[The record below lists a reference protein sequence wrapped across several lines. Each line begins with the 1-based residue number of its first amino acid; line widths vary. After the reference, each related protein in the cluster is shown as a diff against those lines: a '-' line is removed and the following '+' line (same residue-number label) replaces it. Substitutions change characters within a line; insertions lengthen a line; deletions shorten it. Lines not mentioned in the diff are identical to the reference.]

1 MRRTTSSPSQ
11 ISTLLLC
18 LSASAFIPDGALSF
32 TIRGASLVF
41 APPVRLTGGS
51 ASSNIP
57 VGGVSSSS
65 QILQSQRARINL
77 ARPFSDSFRLTTTG
91 SGDEGQRL
99 TKRERLIAPF
109 RKAGAKFRKRP
120 GTYLIIPFIAAFVG
134 WFTNWLAVQMI
145 FYPVEFKGIDILRK
159 DEVPLG
165 LLGWQGIVP
174 CKTRK
179 MSETMVNMVTTQL
192 LNVQEVFRR
201 LDPKVCAELLAP
213 EVPKLGQNILD
224 ESFPRWLAQ
233 FPKSVFDGLPIETVD
248 WLREK
253 NLRFLRGLTIGMQDN
268 IDSLLS
274 VKNCVINQMM
284 QDRSLLGTLFK
295 KCGQAELDFLTNSG
309 LWFGFLLGVIQM
321 IVALFWDNPWSLSIG
336 GCIVGLATNWL
347 ALKWIFEPVNPTK
360 FGPFVL
366 QGMFLKRQKE
376 VAEEFSAFFAKNV
389 LNSKELWNSILTDPE
404 TQPAF
409 HKLFTAHLL
418 KFVSSVTGAL
428 QMDIDPAMM
437 SSAAKSAIE
446 KFPNHI
452 HVLHDY
458 VNEKLGLRE
467 TLRVQME
474 KMSSVQFEQVL
485 HPIFQEDE
493 LTLII
498 AGGALGLIA
507 GLIQQGLETGSIQV
521 PTPKEILAFLK
532 SLPGRIRKF
541 QPISFLKSVPAKTKA
556 GAKSLFRRGKRDIE
570 KGKDAKDGDEESTN
584 NDKIQ

>member
-1 MRRTTSSPSQ
+1 MRWSRCPSQ
-11 ISTLLLC
+11 LSTVLLY
-18 LSASAFIPDGALSF
+18 LSAHILLTLNGALSF
-32 TIRGASLVF
+32 SIRGETLSPL
-41 APPVRLTGGS
+41 PTVRLVGQS
-51 ASSNIP
+51 PSSDA
-57 VGGVSSSS
+57 
-65 QILQSQRARINL
+65 RARINL
-77 ARPFSDSFRLTTTG
+77 ARPFSDSFRLTTTA
-91 SGDEGQRL
+91 SGGEGQRASR
-99 TKRERLIAPF
+99 RERLLVSF
-109 RKAGAKFRKRP
+109 RKAGEKFRKRP

-145 FYPVEFKGIDILRK
+145 FYPVEFRGIDILRK

-179 MSETMVNMVTTQL
+179 MSDTMVTMVTTQL

-213 EVPKLGQNILD
+213 EVPKLGQDILD
-224 ESFPRWLAQ
+224 ESFPSWLAQ
-233 FPKSVFDGLPIETVD
+233 FPKTIFDGLPTETVE
-248 WLREK
+248 WIRLK

-309 LWFGFLLGVIQM
+309 LWFGFLLGLIQM
-321 IVALFWDNPWSLSIG
+321 VVALFWDNPWSLSIG

-376 VAEEFSAFFAKNV
+376 VAAEFSTFFAKNV

-409 HKLFTAHLL
+409 HKLFAAHLL

-428 QMDIDPAMM
+428 QIDIDPAMM
-437 SSAAKSAIE
+437 SSAAKSAIV
-446 KFPNHI
+446 KFPDHI

-474 KMSSVQFEQVL
+474 KMSSAQFEQVL

-498 AGGALGLIA
+498 AGGILGLIA
-507 GLIQQGLETGSIQV
+507 GLIQQGLETGTIQL
-521 PTPKEILAFLK
+521 PTPKQILAFLK
-532 SLPGRIRKF
+532 SLPSRIRNF
-541 QPISFLKSVPAKTKA
+541 QPVPFLKSVPAKTKA
-556 GAKSLFRRGKRDIE
+556 KLTSLFRRNERNMGGE
-570 KGKDAKDGDEESTN
+570 NDAKNGDDEGID
-584 NDKIQ
+584 NDKIK

>member
-1 MRRTTSSPSQ
+1 MRWSRCPSQLSTVLLYLSAHILLTLNGASSFSIRGETLSPLPTVRLVGQSPS
-11 ISTLLLC
+11 SD
-18 LSASAFIPDGALSF
+18 A
-32 TIRGASLVF
+32 
-41 APPVRLTGGS
+41 
-51 ASSNIP
+51 
-57 VGGVSSSS
+57 
-65 QILQSQRARINL
+65 RARIN
-77 ARPFSDSFRLTTTG
+77 ARPFSDSFRLTTTA
-91 SGDEGQRL
+91 SGDEDQRASR
-99 TKRERLIAPF
+99 RERLLVPF
-109 RKAGAKFRKRP
+109 RKAGEKFRKRP

-145 FYPVEFKGIDILRK
+145 FYPVEFRGIDILRK

-179 MSETMVNMVTTQL
+179 MSDTMVTMVTTQL

-213 EVPKLGQNILD
+213 EVPKLGQDILD
-224 ESFPRWLAQ
+224 ESFPSWLAQ
-233 FPKSVFDGLPIETVD
+233 FPKTIFDGLPTETVE
-248 WLREK
+248 WVRLK

-284 QDRSLLGTLFK
+284 QDRSLLGILFK

-309 LWFGFLLGVIQM
+309 LWFGFLLGLIQM
-321 IVALFWDNPWSLSIG
+321 VVALFWDNPWSLSIG

-376 VAEEFSAFFAKNV
+376 VAAEFSTFFAKNV

-428 QMDIDPAMM
+428 QIDIDPAMM
-437 SSAAKSAIE
+437 SSAAKSAIV
-446 KFPNHI
+446 KFPDHI

-474 KMSSVQFEQVL
+474 KMSSAQFEQVL

-498 AGGALGLIA
+498 AGGILGLIA
-507 GLIQQGLETGSIQV
+507 GLIQQGLETGTIQL
-521 PTPKEILAFLK
+521 PTPKQILAFLK
-532 SLPGRIRKF
+532 SLPSRIRNF
-541 QPISFLKSVPAKTKA
+541 QPVSFLKSVPAKTKA
-556 GAKSLFRRGKRDIE
+556 KLTSLFRRNKRNMGGENDT
-570 KGKDAKDGDEESTN
+570 KDGDDEGID
-584 NDKIQ
+584 NDKIK

>member
-1 MRRTTSSPSQ
+1 MRWSRCPSQLSTVLLYLSAHILLTLNGASSFSIRGETLSPLPTVRLVGQSPS
-11 ISTLLLC
+11 SD
-18 LSASAFIPDGALSF
+18 A
-32 TIRGASLVF
+32 
-41 APPVRLTGGS
+41 
-51 ASSNIP
+51 
-57 VGGVSSSS
+57 
-65 QILQSQRARINL
+65 RARIN
-77 ARPFSDSFRLTTTG
+77 ARPFSDSFRLTTTA
-91 SGDEGQRL
+91 SGDEDQRASR
-99 TKRERLIAPF
+99 RERLLVSF
-109 RKAGAKFRKRP
+109 RKAGEKFRKRP

-145 FYPVEFKGIDILRK
+145 FYPVEFRGIDILRK

-179 MSETMVNMVTTQL
+179 MSDTMVTMVTTQL

-213 EVPKLGQNILD
+213 EVPKLGQDILD
-224 ESFPRWLAQ
+224 ESFPSWLAQ
-233 FPKSVFDGLPIETVD
+233 FPKTIFDGLPTETVE
-248 WLREK
+248 WIRLK

-284 QDRSLLGTLFK
+284 QDRSLLGILFK

-309 LWFGFLLGVIQM
+309 LWFGFLLGLIQM
-321 IVALFWDNPWSLSIG
+321 VVALFWDNPWSLSIG

-376 VAEEFSAFFAKNV
+376 VAAEFSTFFAKNV

-428 QMDIDPAMM
+428 QIDIDPAMM
-437 SSAAKSAIE
+437 SSAAKSAIV
-446 KFPNHI
+446 KFPDHI

-474 KMSSVQFEQVL
+474 KMSSAQFEQVL

-498 AGGALGLIA
+498 AGGILGLIA
-507 GLIQQGLETGSIQV
+507 GLIQQGLETGTIQL
-521 PTPKEILAFLK
+521 PTPKQILAFLK
-532 SLPGRIRKF
+532 SLPSRIRNF
-541 QPISFLKSVPAKTKA
+541 QPVSFLKSVPAKTKA
-556 GAKSLFRRGKRDIE
+556 KLTSLFRRNKRNMGGENDT
-570 KGKDAKDGDEESTN
+570 KDGDDEGID
-584 NDKIQ
+584 NDKIK

>member
-1 MRRTTSSPSQ
+1 MRLVGQSPS
-11 ISTLLLC
+11 SD
-18 LSASAFIPDGALSF
+18 A
-32 TIRGASLVF
+32 
-41 APPVRLTGGS
+41 
-51 ASSNIP
+51 
-57 VGGVSSSS
+57 
-65 QILQSQRARINL
+65 RARIN
-77 ARPFSDSFRLTTTG
+77 ARPFSDSFRLTTTA
-91 SGDEGQRL
+91 SGDEDQRASR
-99 TKRERLIAPF
+99 RERLLVSF
-109 RKAGAKFRKRP
+109 RKAGEKFRKRP

-145 FYPVEFKGIDILRK
+145 FYPVEFRGIDILRK

-179 MSETMVNMVTTQL
+179 MSDTMVTMVTTQL

-213 EVPKLGQNILD
+213 EVPKLGQDILD
-224 ESFPRWLAQ
+224 ESFPSWLAQ
-233 FPKSVFDGLPIETVD
+233 FPKTIFDGLPTETVE
-248 WLREK
+248 WIRLK

-284 QDRSLLGTLFK
+284 QDRSLLGILFK

-309 LWFGFLLGVIQM
+309 LWFGFLLGLIQM
-321 IVALFWDNPWSLSIG
+321 VVALFWDNPWSLSIG

-376 VAEEFSAFFAKNV
+376 VAAEFSTFFAKNV

-428 QMDIDPAMM
+428 QIDIDPAMM
-437 SSAAKSAIE
+437 SSAAKSAIV
-446 KFPNHI
+446 KFPDHI

-474 KMSSVQFEQVL
+474 KMSSAQFEQVL

-498 AGGALGLIA
+498 AGGILGLIA
-507 GLIQQGLETGSIQV
+507 GLIQQGLETGTIQL
-521 PTPKEILAFLK
+521 PTPKQILAFLK
-532 SLPGRIRKF
+532 SLPSRIRNF
-541 QPISFLKSVPAKTKA
+541 QPVSFLKSVPAKTKA
-556 GAKSLFRRGKRDIE
+556 KLTSLFRRNKRNMGGENDT
-570 KGKDAKDGDEESTN
+570 KDGDDEGID
-584 NDKIQ
+584 NDKIK

>member
-1 MRRTTSSPSQ
+1 MRWSRCPSQLSTVLLYLSAHILLTLNGASSFSIRGETLSPLPTVRLVGQSPS
-11 ISTLLLC
+11 SD
-18 LSASAFIPDGALSF
+18 A
-32 TIRGASLVF
+32 
-41 APPVRLTGGS
+41 
-51 ASSNIP
+51 
-57 VGGVSSSS
+57 
-65 QILQSQRARINL
+65 RARIN
-77 ARPFSDSFRLTTTG
+77 ARPFSDSFRLTTTA
-91 SGDEGQRL
+91 SGDEDQRASR
-99 TKRERLIAPF
+99 RERLLVSF
-109 RKAGAKFRKRP
+109 RKAGEKFRKRP

-145 FYPVEFKGIDILRK
+145 FYPVEFRGIDILRK

-179 MSETMVNMVTTQL
+179 MSDTMVTMVTTQL

-213 EVPKLGQNILD
+213 EVPKLGQDILD
-224 ESFPRWLAQ
+224 ESFPSWLAQ
-233 FPKSVFDGLPIETVD
+233 FPKTIFDGLPTETVK
-248 WLREK
+248 WIRLK

-284 QDRSLLGTLFK
+284 QDRSLLGILFK

-309 LWFGFLLGVIQM
+309 LWFGFLLGLIQM
-321 IVALFWDNPWSLSIG
+321 VVALFWDNPWSLSIG

-376 VAEEFSAFFAKNV
+376 VAAEFSTFFAKNV

-428 QMDIDPAMM
+428 QIDIDPAMM
-437 SSAAKSAIE
+437 SSAAKSAIV
-446 KFPNHI
+446 KFPDHI

-474 KMSSVQFEQVL
+474 KMSSAQFEQVL

-498 AGGALGLIA
+498 AGGILGLIA
-507 GLIQQGLETGSIQV
+507 GLIQQGLETGTIQL
-521 PTPKEILAFLK
+521 PTPKQILAFLK
-532 SLPGRIRKF
+532 SLPSRIRNF
-541 QPISFLKSVPAKTKA
+541 QPVSFLKSVPAKTKA
-556 GAKSLFRRGKRDIE
+556 KLTSLFRRNKRNMGGENDT
-570 KGKDAKDGDEESTN
+570 KDGDDEGID
-584 NDKIQ
+584 NDKIK

>member
-1 MRRTTSSPSQ
+1 M
-11 ISTLLLC
+11 
-18 LSASAFIPDGALSF
+18 
-32 TIRGASLVF
+32 VF

-57 VGGVSSSS
+57 VGGVSSS

>member
-1 MRRTTSSPSQ
+1 M
-11 ISTLLLC
+11 STVLLY
-18 LSASAFIPDGALSF
+18 LSAHILLTLNGALSF
-32 TIRGASLVF
+32 SIRGETLSPL
-41 APPVRLTGGS
+41 PTVRLIGQS
-51 ASSNIP
+51 PSSDA
-57 VGGVSSSS
+57 
-65 QILQSQRARINL
+65 RARIN
-77 ARPFSDSFRLTTTG
+77 ARPFSDSFRLTTTA
-91 SGDEGQRL
+91 SGDEDQRASR
-99 TKRERLIAPF
+99 RERLLVSF
-109 RKAGAKFRKRP
+109 RKAGEKFRKRP

-145 FYPVEFKGIDILRK
+145 FYPVEFRGIDILRK

-179 MSETMVNMVTTQL
+179 MSDTMVTMVTTQL

-213 EVPKLGQNILD
+213 EVPKLGQDILD
-224 ESFPRWLAQ
+224 ESFPSWLAQ
-233 FPKSVFDGLPIETVD
+233 FPKTIFDGLPTETVE
-248 WLREK
+248 WIRLK

-284 QDRSLLGTLFK
+284 QDRSLLGILFK

-309 LWFGFLLGVIQM
+309 LWFGFLLGLIQM
-321 IVALFWDNPWSLSIG
+321 VVALFWDNPWSLSIG

-376 VAEEFSAFFAKNV
+376 VAAEFSTFFAKNV

-428 QMDIDPAMM
+428 QIDIDPAMM
-437 SSAAKSAIE
+437 SSAAKSAIV
-446 KFPNHI
+446 KFPDHI

-474 KMSSVQFEQVL
+474 KMSSAQFEQVL

-498 AGGALGLIA
+498 AGGILGLIA
-507 GLIQQGLETGSIQV
+507 GLIQQGLETGTIQL
-521 PTPKEILAFLK
+521 PTPKQILAFLK
-532 SLPGRIRKF
+532 SLPSRIRNF
-541 QPISFLKSVPAKTKA
+541 QPVAFLKSVPAKTKA
-556 GAKSLFRRGKRDIE
+556 KLTNLFRRNERNMGGE
-570 KGKDAKDGDEESTN
+570 NDAKNGDDEGID
-584 NDKIQ
+584 NDKIK